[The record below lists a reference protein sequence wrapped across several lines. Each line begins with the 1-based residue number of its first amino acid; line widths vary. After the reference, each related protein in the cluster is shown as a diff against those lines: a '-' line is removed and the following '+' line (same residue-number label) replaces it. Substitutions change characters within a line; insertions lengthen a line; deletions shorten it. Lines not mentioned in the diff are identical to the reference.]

1 MAVTKSFIVDETT
14 KFGANPA
21 NVQWNVV
28 RGDTATL
35 NVDFLYDDETTKW
48 NTSAWSFKATTYD
61 PSGDV
66 LDELLVTAT
75 TGSVVL
81 TAPAS
86 MTLNWGTVYKTV
98 VAELP
103 FDLQAQIPVAGE
115 DTVWTPIVGTIRVL
129 GDVTPG
135 GSL

>member
-1 MAVTKSFIVDETT
+1 MAEKSYVVTDTT

-21 NVQWNVV
+21 SVQWNIV

-35 NVDFLYDDETTKW
+35 NVDFLYDDEITKW
-48 NTSAWSFKATTYD
+48 NTTSWSYKATAYD
-61 PSGDV
+61 PSGDL
-66 LDELLVTAT
+66 LDEMLVTAT
-75 TGSVVL
+75 TGSVVI

-86 MTLNWGTVYKTV
+86 MTLSWGSAYKTV

-103 FDLQAQIPVAGE
+103 FDLQVQISDADE

-129 GDVTPG
+129 GDITPG

>member
-1 MAVTKSFIVDETT
+1 MAEKSYIVSDTE

-21 NVQWNVV
+21 TIQWNVV

-35 NVDFLYDDETTKW
+35 VVDFLEDDEVTKW
-48 NTSAWSFKATTYD
+48 STGTWSYKATAYD
-61 PSGDV
+61 PVGDL
-66 LDELLVTAT
+66 LDELLITAT
-75 TGSVVL
+75 TGSVTI

-86 MTLNWGTVYKTV
+86 MTLSWGTAYKTV

-103 FDLQAQIPVAGE
+103 FDLQVQIADADE

-129 GDVTPG
+129 GDITPG

>member
-1 MAVTKSFIVDETT
+1 MVEKSYIVSDTE

-21 NVQWNVV
+21 TIQWNVV

-35 NVDFLYDDETTKW
+35 NVDFLEDDETTKY
-48 NTSAWSFKATTYD
+48 NTSAWSFKATAYD
-61 PSGDV
+61 PTGDI
-66 LDELLVTAT
+66 LDEMLVTAT
-75 TGSVVL
+75 TGSVTI

-86 MTLNWGTVYKTV
+86 MTLNWGTAYKTI

-115 DTVWTPIVGTIRVL
+115 DTVWTPVVGTIRVL
-129 GDVTPG
+129 GDITPG

>member
-1 MAVTKSFIVDETT
+1 MAEKSFIVADTY

-21 NVQWNVV
+21 NIQWNIV

-35 NVDFLYDDETTKW
+35 VVDFLYDNETTKW
-48 NTSAWSFKATTYD
+48 PTTTWSYKATSYD

-66 LDELLVTAT
+66 LDELLTTAT
-75 TGSVVL
+75 TGSV
-81 TAPAS
+81 TITEPAS
-86 MTLNWGTVYKTV
+86 MTLSWGSAYQSV

-103 FDLQAQIPVAGE
+103 FDLQVQISDAGE

-129 GDVTPG
+129 GDITPG

>member
-1 MAVTKSFIVDETT
+1 MTEKSFVVSDTY

-21 NVQWNVV
+21 TIQWNVV

-35 NVDFLYDDETTKW
+35 KVDFLDDDEVTKW
-48 NTSAWSFKATTYD
+48 NISTWDFEATAYD
-61 PSGDV
+61 ASGDV
-66 LDELLVTAT
+66 LDELSVTAT
-75 TGSVVL
+75 TGSVTI

-86 MTLNWGTVYKTV
+86 MTLSWGTAYKTI

-103 FDLQAQIPVAGE
+103 FDLQVQISDADE
-115 DTVWTPIVGTIRVL
+115 DTVWTPVIGTIRVL

>member
-1 MAVTKSFIVDETT
+1 MVEKSYIVSDTE

-21 NVQWNVV
+21 TIQWNVV

-35 NVDFLYDDETTKW
+35 NVDFLEDDETTKY
-48 NTSAWSFKATTYD
+48 NTSAWSFKATAYD
-61 PSGDV
+61 ASGDV
-66 LDELLVTAT
+66 LDEMLVTAT
-75 TGSVVL
+75 TGSVTI

-86 MTLNWGTVYKTV
+86 MTLNWGTAYKTI

-129 GDVTPG
+129 GDITPG

>member
-1 MAVTKSFIVDETT
+1 MVEKSYIVSDTE

-21 NVQWNVV
+21 TIQWNVV

-35 NVDFLYDDETTKW
+35 NVDFLEDDETTKY
-48 NTSAWSFKATTYD
+48 NISTWSFKATAYD
-61 PSGDV
+61 PTGDI
-66 LDELLVTAT
+66 LDEMLVTAT
-75 TGSVVL
+75 TGSVTI

-86 MTLNWGTVYKTV
+86 MTLNWGTAYKTI

-115 DTVWTPIVGTIRVL
+115 DTVWTPVVGTIRVL
-129 GDVTPG
+129 GDITPG

>member
-1 MAVTKSFIVDETT
+1 MAEKTYTVSDTE

-21 NVQWNVV
+21 TIQWNVV
-28 RGDTATL
+28 RGDTASL
-35 NVDFLYDDETTKW
+35 IVDFLEDDEVTKW
-48 NTSAWSFKATTYD
+48 NTTTWSYKATAYD
-61 PSGDV
+61 PVGDV
-66 LDELLVTAT
+66 LDELLVSAT
-75 TGSVVL
+75 TGTVTI

-86 MTLNWGTVYKTV
+86 MTLSWGSAYKTI

-103 FDLQAQIPVAGE
+103 FDLQIQIADAAE

-129 GDVTPG
+129 GDITPG

>member
-1 MAVTKSFIVDETT
+1 MAVEKSFVVDPTT

-21 NVQWNVV
+21 TIQWNVV

-35 NVDFLYDDETTKW
+35 NVDFLYDDEITKW
-48 NTSAWSFKATTYD
+48 NTSAWTFKATAYD
-61 PSGDV
+61 SSGDV
-66 LDELLVTAT
+66 LDELLITAT

-86 MTLNWGTVYKTV
+86 MTLNWGTAYKTV

-103 FDLQAQIPVAGE
+103 FDLQAQISVDGE
-115 DTVWTPIVGTIRVL
+115 DTVWTPVVGTIRVL
-129 GDVTPG
+129 GDITPG

>member
-1 MAVTKSFIVDETT
+1 MTEKSFVVSDTY

-21 NVQWNVV
+21 NIQWNVV

-35 NVDFLYDDETTKW
+35 KVDFLDDDEITKW
-48 NTSAWSFKATTYD
+48 NTNTWSYKATAYD
-61 PSGDV
+61 PVGDV

-75 TGSVVL
+75 TGSVTL

-86 MTLNWGTVYKTV
+86 MTLSWGSAYKTV

-103 FDLQAQIPVAGE
+103 FDLQVQMELAGE

-129 GDVTPG
+129 GDITPG

>member
-1 MAVTKSFIVDETT
+1 MAEKSYIVSDTE

-21 NVQWNVV
+21 TIQWNIV
-28 RGDTATL
+28 RGDTASL
-35 NVDFLYDDETTKW
+35 VVEFLEGDEVTKW
-48 NTSAWSFKATTYD
+48 STATWSYKATAYD
-61 PSGDV
+61 PVGDV

-75 TGSVVL
+75 TGSVTL

-86 MTLNWGTVYKTV
+86 MTLSWGSAYKTV

-103 FDLQAQIPVAGE
+103 FDLQVQMELAGE
-115 DTVWTPIVGTIRVL
+115 DTVWTPVVGTIRVL
-129 GDVTPG
+129 GDITPG

>member
-1 MAVTKSFIVDETT
+1 MVEKSYIVSDTE

-21 NVQWNVV
+21 TIQWNVV

-35 NVDFLYDDETTKW
+35 NVDFLEDDETTKY
-48 NTSAWSFKATTYD
+48 NTSAWSFKATAYD
-61 PSGDV
+61 SSGDV
-66 LDELLVTAT
+66 LDEMLVTAT
-75 TGSVVL
+75 TGSVTI

-86 MTLNWGTVYKTV
+86 MTLNWGTTYKTI

-129 GDVTPG
+129 GDITPG

>member
-1 MAVTKSFIVDETT
+1 MTEKSFVVSDTY

-21 NVQWNVV
+21 NIQWNVV

-35 NVDFLYDDETTKW
+35 KVDFLDDDEITKW
-48 NTSAWSFKATTYD
+48 NTNTWSYKATAYD
-61 PSGDV
+61 PVGDV

-75 TGSVVL
+75 TGSVTL

-86 MTLNWGTVYKTV
+86 MTLSWGSAYKTI

-103 FDLQAQIPVAGE
+103 FDLQVQMELAGE

-129 GDVTPG
+129 GDITPG

>member
-1 MAVTKSFIVDETT
+1 MVEKSYIVSDTE

-21 NVQWNVV
+21 TIQWNVV

-35 NVDFLYDDETTKW
+35 KVDFLEDDETTKY
-48 NTSAWSFKATTYD
+48 NISTWSFKATAYD
-61 PSGDV
+61 PTGDI
-66 LDELLVTAT
+66 LDEMLVTAT
-75 TGSVVL
+75 TGSVTI

-86 MTLNWGTVYKTV
+86 MTLNWGTAYKTI

-115 DTVWTPIVGTIRVL
+115 DTVWTPVVGTIRVL
-129 GDVTPG
+129 GDITPG

>member
-1 MAVTKSFIVDETT
+1 MAEKSFIVSDTS

-21 NVQWNVV
+21 TIQWNVV

-35 NVDFLYDDETTKW
+35 KVDFLEDDEITKW
-48 NTSAWSFKATTYD
+48 STTTWSYKATAYD
-61 PSGDV
+61 PVGDV
-66 LDELLVTAT
+66 LDELLITAT
-75 TGSVVL
+75 TGSVTI

-86 MTLNWGTVYKTV
+86 MTLSWGSAYKTI

-103 FDLQAQIPVAGE
+103 FDLQVQMELAGE
-115 DTVWTPIVGTIRVL
+115 DTVWTPVVGTIRVL

>member
-1 MAVTKSFIVDETT
+1 MVEKSYTVSDID

-21 NVQWNVV
+21 TIQWNVV
-28 RGDTATL
+28 RGDTASL
-35 NVDFLYDDETTKW
+35 VIDFLQDDEETYFNTT
-48 NTSAWSFKATTYD
+48 TWSYKATAYD
-61 PSGDV
+61 PVGDV
-66 LDELLVTAT
+66 LDELLVSAT
-75 TGSVVL
+75 TGTVTL

-86 MTLNWGTVYKTV
+86 MTLSWGSAYKTI

-103 FDLQAQIPVAGE
+103 FDLQVQISDADE

>member
-1 MAVTKSFIVDETT
+1 MTEKSFVVSDTY

-21 NVQWNVV
+21 NIQWNVV

-35 NVDFLYDDETTKW
+35 KVDFLDDDEITKW
-48 NTSAWSFKATTYD
+48 NTNTWSYKATAYD
-61 PSGDV
+61 PVGDV

-75 TGSVVL
+75 TGSVTL

-86 MTLNWGTVYKTV
+86 MTLSWGSAYKTV

-103 FDLQAQIPVAGE
+103 FDLQVQMELAGE
-115 DTVWTPIVGTIRVL
+115 DTVWTPVVGTIRVL
-129 GDVTPG
+129 GDITPG

>member
-1 MAVTKSFIVDETT
+1 MVEKTYVVSDTEKY
-14 KFGANPA
+14 GANPA
-21 NVQWNVV
+21 TIQWNIV

-35 NVDFLYDDETTKW
+35 TVEFLEDDEVTKW
-48 NTSAWSFKATTYD
+48 NTTAYSYKATSYD

-66 LDELLVTAT
+66 LDELLVTAS
-75 TGSVVL
+75 TGQVVI

-86 MTLNWGTVYKTV
+86 MTLSWGTAYRTV

-103 FDLQAQIPVAGE
+103 FDLQVQISDAGE
-115 DTVWTPIVGTIRVL
+115 DTVWTPVIGTIRVL
-129 GDVTPG
+129 GDITPG

>member
-1 MAVTKSFIVDETT
+1 MTEKSFVVADTY

-21 NVQWNVV
+21 NIQWNVV

-35 NVDFLYDDETTKW
+35 DVDFLEDDEVTEW
-48 NTSAWSFKATTYD
+48 DTSTWTYKATAYD
-61 PSGDV
+61 PAGDV
-66 LDELLVTAT
+66 LDELLITAT
-75 TGSVVL
+75 TGSVTL

-86 MTLNWGTVYKTV
+86 MTLSWGTAYKTV

-103 FDLQAQIPVAGE
+103 FDLQVQIELEGE

>member
-1 MAVTKSFIVDETT
+1 MVEKSYVVSDIQ

-21 NVQWNVV
+21 TIQWNVV

-35 NVDFLYDDETTKW
+35 NVEFLYSDEITPW
-48 NTSAWSFKATTYD
+48 DTSTWSYKATTYD
-61 PSGDV
+61 AVGDL
-66 LDELLVTAT
+66 LDELLTTAT
-75 TGSVVL
+75 TGAVTI

-86 MTLNWGTVYKTV
+86 TTLSWGTAYDTI

-103 FDLQAQIPVAGE
+103 FDLQVQIENEGE

-129 GDVTPG
+129 GDITPG

>member
-1 MAVTKSFIVDETT
+1 MTEKSFVVSDTY

-21 NVQWNVV
+21 NIQWNVV

-35 NVDFLYDDETTKW
+35 KVDFLDDDEITKW
-48 NTSAWSFKATTYD
+48 NTNTWSYKATAYD
-61 PSGDV
+61 PVGDV

-75 TGSVVL
+75 TGSVTL

-86 MTLNWGTVYKTV
+86 MTLSWGSAYKTV

-103 FDLQAQIPVAGE
+103 FDLQVQMELAGE
-115 DTVWTPIVGTIRVL
+115 DTVWTPVVGTIRVL

>member
-1 MAVTKSFIVDETT
+1 MTEKSFVVSDTY

-21 NVQWNVV
+21 NIQWNVV

-35 NVDFLYDDETTKW
+35 KVDFLNDDEITKW
-48 NTSAWSFKATTYD
+48 NTNTWSYKATAYD
-61 PSGDV
+61 PVGDV

-75 TGSVVL
+75 TGSVTL

-86 MTLNWGTVYKTV
+86 MTLSWGSAYKTV

-103 FDLQAQIPVAGE
+103 FDLQVQMELAGE

-129 GDVTPG
+129 GDITPG

>member
-1 MAVTKSFIVDETT
+1 MVEKSYIVSDTE

-21 NVQWNVV
+21 TIQWNVV

-35 NVDFLYDDETTKW
+35 KVDFLEDDETTKY
-48 NTSAWSFKATTYD
+48 NTSAWSFKATAYD
-61 PSGDV
+61 SSGDV
-66 LDELLVTAT
+66 LDEMLVTAT
-75 TGSVVL
+75 TGSVTI

-86 MTLNWGTVYKTV
+86 MTLNWGTTYKTI

-129 GDVTPG
+129 GDITPG

>member
-1 MAVTKSFIVDETT
+1 MAEKSFTVADTS

-21 NVQWNVV
+21 NIQWNIV

-35 NVDFLYDDETTKW
+35 NVDFLYDNEITKW
-48 NTSAWSFKATTYD
+48 PTTTWSYKATAYD

-66 LDELLVTAT
+66 LDELLTTAS
-75 TGSVVL
+75 TGSVSI

-86 MTLNWGTVYKTV
+86 MTFSWGTAYQSV

-103 FDLQAQIPVAGE
+103 FDLQVQISDADE

-129 GDVTPG
+129 GDITPG

>member
-1 MAVTKSFIVDETT
+1 MSEKSFIVNDTE

-21 NVQWNVV
+21 TIQWNVI

-35 NVDFLYDDETTKW
+35 VVEFLEDDEVTKW
-48 NTSAWSFKATTYD
+48 NVSTWEFEATAYD

-66 LDELLVTAT
+66 LDELTVTAT
-75 TGSVVL
+75 TGKVTI

-86 MTLNWGTVYKTV
+86 ITEKWGTSYKTV

-103 FDLQAQIPVAGE
+103 FDLTAHIAVSGE
-115 DTVWTPIVGTIRVL
+115 DTIWTPVVGTIRVL
-129 GDVTPG
+129 GDITPG

>member
-1 MAVTKSFIVDETT
+1 MAEKSYIVSDTE

-21 NVQWNVV
+21 TIQWNVV

-35 NVDFLYDDETTKW
+35 KVDFLEDDETTKW
-48 NTSAWSFKATTYD
+48 NTSAWSFKATAYD
-61 PSGDV
+61 PTGDI
-66 LDELLVTAT
+66 LDEMLVTAT
-75 TGSVVL
+75 TGSVTI

-86 MTLNWGTVYKTV
+86 MTLNWGTAYKTI

-115 DTVWTPIVGTIRVL
+115 DTVWTPVVGTICVL
-129 GDVTPG
+129 GNVTPS

>member
-1 MAVTKSFIVDETT
+1 MADKYYTIPDTE

-21 NVQWNVV
+21 TIQWNVV

-35 NVDFLYDDETTKW
+35 KVDFLEDDEITKW
-48 NTSAWSFKATTYD
+48 NTSTWEFTATAYD
-61 PSGDV
+61 SSGDV
-66 LDELLVTAT
+66 LDELTVTAT
-75 TGSVVL
+75 TGSVII

-86 MTLNWGTVYKTV
+86 VTERWGSAYKTV

-103 FDLQAQIPVAGE
+103 FDLTAHIAVSGE
-115 DTVWTPIVGTIRVL
+115 DTIWTPIVGTIRVL
-129 GDVTPG
+129 GDITPG

>member
-1 MAVTKSFIVDETT
+1 MAEKSFVVTDTE

-21 NVQWNVV
+21 TIQWNVV

-35 NVDFLYDDETTKW
+35 TVQFLEDDEVTKW
-48 NTSAWSFKATTYD
+48 NTTTYTYKATAYD
-61 PSGDV
+61 PTGDL
-66 LDELLVTAT
+66 LDELLTTAT
-75 TGSVVL
+75 TGQVVI

-86 MTLNWGTVYKTV
+86 MTLSWGSAYKTI

-103 FDLQAQIPVAGE
+103 FDLQVQISDAGE
-115 DTVWTPIVGTIRVL
+115 DTIWTPIVGTIRVL
-129 GDVTPG
+129 GDITPG

>member
-1 MAVTKSFIVDETT
+1 MTEKSFVVSDTY

-21 NVQWNVV
+21 TIQWNVV

-35 NVDFLYDDETTKW
+35 KVDFLDDDEVTKW
-48 NTSAWSFKATTYD
+48 NISTWDFEATAYD
-61 PSGDV
+61 ASGDV
-66 LDELLVTAT
+66 LDELSVTAT
-75 TGSVVL
+75 TGSVTI

-86 MTLNWGTVYKTV
+86 LTEKWGTAYKTV

-103 FDLQAQIPVAGE
+103 FDLTAHIPVSGE
-115 DTVWTPIVGTIRVL
+115 DTSWTPVIGTIRVL
-129 GDVTPG
+129 GDITPG

>member
-1 MAVTKSFIVDETT
+1 MVEKSYVVSDTE

-21 NVQWNVV
+21 TIQWNIV

-35 NVDFLYDDETTKW
+35 VVDFLENDEETKW
-48 NTSAWSFKATTYD
+48 TTSSWTYKATAYD
-61 PSGDV
+61 PVGDV
-66 LDELLVTAT
+66 LDDLIVTAT
-75 TGSVVL
+75 TGSVTI

-86 MTLNWGTVYKTV
+86 MTLSWGDAYKTI

-103 FDLQAQIPVAGE
+103 FDLQVQIDDAGE
-115 DTVWTPIVGTIRVL
+115 DTIWTPIVGTIRVL
-129 GDVTPG
+129 GDITPG